1 MGWIKTRISLL
12 KNENGNNNIKISI
25 HKTLPIL
32 GCVSG
37 IQAKTSCFACNST
50 QLALNLALPN
60 LGCVYHIT
68 KVAAG

>member
-32 GCVSG
+32 GCVSFIFAVG
-37 IQAKTSCFACNST
+37 KVCINFAKKS
-50 QLALNLALPN
+50 
-60 LGCVYHIT
+60 
-68 KVAAG
+68 